1 MEFFIMSAHPSNT
14 EASTPASSGDAVED
28 FADFLE
34 ESGELDEEDEQP
46 EDGDLEAEA
55 DGEQEAQDE
64 SDEPDL
70 PAIDPPVSWGTD
82 AKELFA
88 QLPAELQQQVAD
100 REVQREK
107 FIQAK
112 AQEASEAKRSAMVE
126 AESALAQ
133 KQRQYADEIEY
144 FAGQLAPHRPNPALV
159 ASNPALFYQ
168 LQAEYEQALVQQQ
181 ELQQRAM
188 TAREE
193 ARQREQFAA
202 HEQLQADMAVLAQQ
216 IPDWNDTEKRTALLT
231 DVAKI
236 GAELGYSAELMSEA
250 TAKDVLALK
259 MAMDWKVKAAKY
271 DALQRGKMDKV
282 RAAKT
287 LPKVVRPGVAPTR
300 GEVTSARSQQSWQ
313 NVKQA
318 KSKEAQASAFADYL
332 ETSGHL

>member
-1 MEFFIMSAHPSNT
+1 MEFLTMSAHPLNT
-14 EASTPASSGDAVED
+14 EASTPANSGDAVED
-28 FADFLE
+28 FADFLD
-34 ESGELDEEDEQP
+34 ESGELDEEEEEQP
-46 EDGDLEAEA
+46 EEGDLEAKAE
-55 DGEQEAQDE
+55 GEEAQDE
-64 SDEPDL
+64 SEEPDL

-88 QLPAELQQQVAD
+88 QLPADLQQQISD
-100 REVQREK
+100 REAQREK
-107 FIQAK
+107 FVQTK

-126 AESALAQ
+126 AESALAER
-133 KQRQYADEIEY
+133 QRQYADEIEY
-144 FAGQLAPHRPNPALV
+144 FAGQLAPQRPNPALV

-188 TAREE
+188 SAREE
-193 ARQREQFAA
+193 ARQRDQFAA
-202 HEQLQADMAVLAQQ
+202 HERLQADVAVLAQQ
-216 IPDWNDTEKRTALLT
+216 IPDWNDVEKRTALLT
-231 DVAKI
+231 EVGKI
-236 GAELGYSAELMSEA
+236 GAELGYSSELMAEA
-250 TAKDVLALK
+250 TAQDVLALK
-259 MAMDWKVKAAKY
+259 TAMDWKVKAAKY
-271 DALQRGKMDKV
+271 DALQKGKMDKV

-300 GEVTSARSQQSWQ
+300 SEVTSARSQQSWQ